1 MTKLALLKADAL
13 FFDKIYADLMMLLK
27 SNKLGKKLLDM
38 NKHYLELL
46 HYLEEISKHPR
57 LILDPSHHVFPSE
70 PKLYN
75 NSQTNHRNN
84 IKYKPVRIAI
94 YTEHDF
100 DQQVLDLVQ
109 SAAIVMANKTHLYKA
124 DQLPGGKLWEPSE
137 SEKEVLC
144 DIDPTNDV
152 AESVLG
158 LNDWLQKTTAN
169 LSQRSV
175 TNMVEV
181 MKNGTMP
188 WFARQAKEFKNNIF
202 KLARARVNEIK
213 KCDDARAEVHRMG
226 RKRAREKLE
235 EKAVKKMKQT
245 EDELGRL
252 ATVKK
257 AMTIEEVE
265 EGLLKVQG
273 STKKKTEKAELKYLR
288 DQIYIHTQKKP

>member
-1 MTKLALLKADAL
+1 
-13 FFDKIYADLMMLLK
+13 
-27 SNKLGKKLLDM
+27 
-38 NKHYLELL
+38 
-46 HYLEEISKHPR
+46 
-57 LILDPSHHVFPSE
+57 
-70 PKLYN
+70 
-75 NSQTNHRNN
+75 
-84 IKYKPVRIAI
+84 
-94 YTEHDF
+94 
-100 DQQVLDLVQ
+100 
-109 SAAIVMANKTHLYKA
+109 MANKTRLYKA

-188 WFARQAKEFKNNIF
+188 WFARQAKEFKDNIF

-226 RKRAREKLE
+226 RKRAREELE
-235 EKAVKKMKQT
+235 EKAVKKMKRT

-288 DQIYIHTQKKP
+288 DQIYIHTQKKPRGKQTALTLRDQLENIISQYAHVPHDSPITYKIGLELLHKLRETDGMEDWYEGTVTSTSDTEVTITYKGYSDDFTWSMEDLQQDKRNGDLVIK